1 MKNIYVKTIACL
13 VFLLGATAQAQTVN
27 GLVTSDDGP
36 LPGATIVVKGTNNG
50 TTADFDGNFS
60 INATADDI
68 LVVSFV
74 GFASKEVAVNGK
86 DQISVYLQT
95 DNELEEVVV
104 TGYGSQR
111 SKQITSAV
119 VKVDEEEFNRGT
131 INSANQLLQGKVAG
145 LSIYNRGGNPNSAGV
160 VRLRGISTV
169 GANVQ
174 PLVVIDGI
182 IGASLDN
189 VDPADIASINV
200 LKDGSAAAI
209 YGSRGSA
216 GSSW

>member
-1 MKNIYVKTIACL
+1 MDWSRAMMV
-13 VFLLGATAQAQTVN
+13 
-27 GLVTSDDGP
+27 S

-74 GFASKEVAVNGK
+74 GFASQEVEAVNGQ
-86 DQISVYLQT
+86 DQISVYLQA

-111 SKQITSAV
+111 SKEITSAV

-131 INSANQLLQGKVAG
+131 INSANQLLQVKVAG

-174 PLVVIDGI
+174 PLLLSTV
-182 IGASLDN
+182 SL
-189 VDPADIASINV
+189 VH
-200 LKDGSAAAI
+200 L
-209 YGSRGSA
+209 
-216 GSSW
+216 